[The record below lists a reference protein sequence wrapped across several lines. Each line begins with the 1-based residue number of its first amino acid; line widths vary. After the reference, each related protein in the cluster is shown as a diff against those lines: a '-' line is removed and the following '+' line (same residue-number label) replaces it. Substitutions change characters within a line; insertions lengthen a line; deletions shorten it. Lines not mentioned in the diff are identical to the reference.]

1 MVKIA
6 IYIRIRKE
14 DALVIECQ
22 KQYFNELI
30 KSKNNCEIVEFYI
43 DVSKYERTENLPE
56 YNRMIKDAETHKFDY
71 IIIKGFR
78 QFGCLTS
85 QKIEMIQK
93 LKEKGIGVYS
103 NAEGMDTLL
112 SLKHI

>member
-43 DVSKYERTENLPE
+43 DVTEERMSSFEKHSFRFMDVCVCVYVCVPHECGYPKGPRQGAKFPE
-56 YNRMIKDAETHKFDY
+56 LESPVAV
-71 IIIKGFR
+71 
-78 QFGCLTS
+78 GCLTWVLGT
-85 QKIEMIQK
+85 E
-93 LKEKGIGVYS
+93 L
-103 NAEGMDTLL
+103 
-112 SLKHI
+112 